1 MEMGKLSSHM
11 WRLNQIIYT
20 KYFWGYVLFWIL
32 ICLGLWYW
40 LEGNDRLVIEIL
52 KGPNLSQNSFLV
64 LSIWLLHWFIIHTF
78 FLAVVY
84 RRRASD
90 FFLEVIRFSSIK
102 LWIRYQIWTCFLYGL
117 ILIMVKVLV
126 IQFMLQLPNW
136 DIGVLFIVDSLNA
149 CVLVLFC
156 FMLYA
161 LGANVQMNFACVS
174 FFLLMIVFGGLFVGN
189 RTNYL
194 FYILNRGN
202 GDIGRDLF
210 LQLLFL
216 VFFFSKHFLFHSSKE
231 EVYRMNEIITLKNIQ
246 LELKKTCVFQN
257 LNFSCKQGEIIGITG
272 ANGSG
277 KSVLFKL
284 IAGLYSPSY
293 GEVLINGEN
302 IVPER
307 KIPANLGALIEEPGF
322 INYYS
327 GFKNLQY
334 LASIRGVVGNQEIND
349 TLKIVGL
356 YEQKDQ
362 KVKTYSLGMRKKLG
376 IAQAIMENPSI
387 LLLDEP
393 MNALDK
399 SSVENMRTLFRK
411 LSSEK
416 GTTILIASHSEE
428 DIRILCDKVYAIE
441 DKVCTLC
448 SD

>member
-1 MEMGKLSSHM
+1 
-11 WRLNQIIYT
+11 
-20 KYFWGYVLFWIL
+20 
-32 ICLGLWYW
+32 
-40 LEGNDRLVIEIL
+40 
-52 KGPNLSQNSFLV
+52 
-64 LSIWLLHWFIIHTF
+64 
-78 FLAVVY
+78 
-84 RRRASD
+84 
-90 FFLEVIRFSSIK
+90 
-102 LWIRYQIWTCFLYGL
+102 
-117 ILIMVKVLV
+117 
-126 IQFMLQLPNW
+126 
-136 DIGVLFIVDSLNA
+136 
-149 CVLVLFC
+149 
-156 FMLYA
+156 
-161 LGANVQMNFACVS
+161 
-174 FFLLMIVFGGLFVGN
+174 
-189 RTNYL
+189 
-194 FYILNRGN
+194 
-202 GDIGRDLF
+202 
-210 LQLLFL
+210 
-216 VFFFSKHFLFHSSKE
+216 
-231 EVYRMNEIITLKNIQ
+231 MNEIIILKNIE
-246 LELKKTCVFQN
+246 LKLKKTCVFQN

-277 KSVLFKL
+277 KSVFFKL

>member
-1 MEMGKLSSHM
+1 
-11 WRLNQIIYT
+11 
-20 KYFWGYVLFWIL
+20 
-32 ICLGLWYW
+32 
-40 LEGNDRLVIEIL
+40 
-52 KGPNLSQNSFLV
+52 
-64 LSIWLLHWFIIHTF
+64 
-78 FLAVVY
+78 
-84 RRRASD
+84 
-90 FFLEVIRFSSIK
+90 
-102 LWIRYQIWTCFLYGL
+102 
-117 ILIMVKVLV
+117 
-126 IQFMLQLPNW
+126 
-136 DIGVLFIVDSLNA
+136 
-149 CVLVLFC
+149 
-156 FMLYA
+156 
-161 LGANVQMNFACVS
+161 
-174 FFLLMIVFGGLFVGN
+174 
-189 RTNYL
+189 
-194 FYILNRGN
+194 
-202 GDIGRDLF
+202 
-210 LQLLFL
+210 
-216 VFFFSKHFLFHSSKE
+216 
-231 EVYRMNEIITLKNIQ
+231 MNEIITLKNIE
-246 LELKKTCVFQN
+246 LKLKKTCVFQN

-428 DIRILCDKVYAIE
+428 DIRILCDKVYSIE

>member
-1 MEMGKLSSHM
+1 
-11 WRLNQIIYT
+11 
-20 KYFWGYVLFWIL
+20 
-32 ICLGLWYW
+32 
-40 LEGNDRLVIEIL
+40 
-52 KGPNLSQNSFLV
+52 
-64 LSIWLLHWFIIHTF
+64 
-78 FLAVVY
+78 
-84 RRRASD
+84 
-90 FFLEVIRFSSIK
+90 
-102 LWIRYQIWTCFLYGL
+102 
-117 ILIMVKVLV
+117 
-126 IQFMLQLPNW
+126 
-136 DIGVLFIVDSLNA
+136 
-149 CVLVLFC
+149 
-156 FMLYA
+156 
-161 LGANVQMNFACVS
+161 
-174 FFLLMIVFGGLFVGN
+174 
-189 RTNYL
+189 
-194 FYILNRGN
+194 
-202 GDIGRDLF
+202 
-210 LQLLFL
+210 
-216 VFFFSKHFLFHSSKE
+216 
-231 EVYRMNEIITLKNIQ
+231 MNEIITLKNIQ

-411 LSSEK
+411 ISSEK

-428 DIRILCDKVYAIE
+428 DIRILCDKVYAID

>member
-1 MEMGKLSSHM
+1 
-11 WRLNQIIYT
+11 
-20 KYFWGYVLFWIL
+20 
-32 ICLGLWYW
+32 
-40 LEGNDRLVIEIL
+40 
-52 KGPNLSQNSFLV
+52 
-64 LSIWLLHWFIIHTF
+64 
-78 FLAVVY
+78 
-84 RRRASD
+84 
-90 FFLEVIRFSSIK
+90 
-102 LWIRYQIWTCFLYGL
+102 
-117 ILIMVKVLV
+117 
-126 IQFMLQLPNW
+126 
-136 DIGVLFIVDSLNA
+136 
-149 CVLVLFC
+149 
-156 FMLYA
+156 
-161 LGANVQMNFACVS
+161 
-174 FFLLMIVFGGLFVGN
+174 
-189 RTNYL
+189 
-194 FYILNRGN
+194 
-202 GDIGRDLF
+202 
-210 LQLLFL
+210 
-216 VFFFSKHFLFHSSKE
+216 
-231 EVYRMNEIITLKNIQ
+231 MNEIIILKNIQ
-246 LELKKTCVFQN
+246 LKLKKTCVFQN

>member
-1 MEMGKLSSHM
+1 
-11 WRLNQIIYT
+11 
-20 KYFWGYVLFWIL
+20 
-32 ICLGLWYW
+32 
-40 LEGNDRLVIEIL
+40 
-52 KGPNLSQNSFLV
+52 
-64 LSIWLLHWFIIHTF
+64 
-78 FLAVVY
+78 
-84 RRRASD
+84 
-90 FFLEVIRFSSIK
+90 
-102 LWIRYQIWTCFLYGL
+102 
-117 ILIMVKVLV
+117 
-126 IQFMLQLPNW
+126 
-136 DIGVLFIVDSLNA
+136 
-149 CVLVLFC
+149 
-156 FMLYA
+156 
-161 LGANVQMNFACVS
+161 
-174 FFLLMIVFGGLFVGN
+174 
-189 RTNYL
+189 
-194 FYILNRGN
+194 
-202 GDIGRDLF
+202 
-210 LQLLFL
+210 
-216 VFFFSKHFLFHSSKE
+216 
-231 EVYRMNEIITLKNIQ
+231 MNEIITLKNIE
-246 LELKKTCVFQN
+246 LKLKKTCVFQN

-302 IVPER
+302 IIPER

-376 IAQAIMENPSI
+376 IAQAIMGNPSI

>member
-1 MEMGKLSSHM
+1 
-11 WRLNQIIYT
+11 
-20 KYFWGYVLFWIL
+20 
-32 ICLGLWYW
+32 
-40 LEGNDRLVIEIL
+40 
-52 KGPNLSQNSFLV
+52 
-64 LSIWLLHWFIIHTF
+64 
-78 FLAVVY
+78 
-84 RRRASD
+84 
-90 FFLEVIRFSSIK
+90 
-102 LWIRYQIWTCFLYGL
+102 
-117 ILIMVKVLV
+117 
-126 IQFMLQLPNW
+126 
-136 DIGVLFIVDSLNA
+136 
-149 CVLVLFC
+149 
-156 FMLYA
+156 
-161 LGANVQMNFACVS
+161 
-174 FFLLMIVFGGLFVGN
+174 
-189 RTNYL
+189 
-194 FYILNRGN
+194 
-202 GDIGRDLF
+202 
-210 LQLLFL
+210 
-216 VFFFSKHFLFHSSKE
+216 
-231 EVYRMNEIITLKNIQ
+231 MNEIIILKNIE

-399 SSVENMRTLFRK
+399 SSVENMRTLFRE

>member
-1 MEMGKLSSHM
+1 
-11 WRLNQIIYT
+11 
-20 KYFWGYVLFWIL
+20 
-32 ICLGLWYW
+32 
-40 LEGNDRLVIEIL
+40 
-52 KGPNLSQNSFLV
+52 
-64 LSIWLLHWFIIHTF
+64 
-78 FLAVVY
+78 
-84 RRRASD
+84 
-90 FFLEVIRFSSIK
+90 
-102 LWIRYQIWTCFLYGL
+102 
-117 ILIMVKVLV
+117 
-126 IQFMLQLPNW
+126 
-136 DIGVLFIVDSLNA
+136 
-149 CVLVLFC
+149 
-156 FMLYA
+156 
-161 LGANVQMNFACVS
+161 
-174 FFLLMIVFGGLFVGN
+174 
-189 RTNYL
+189 
-194 FYILNRGN
+194 
-202 GDIGRDLF
+202 
-210 LQLLFL
+210 
-216 VFFFSKHFLFHSSKE
+216 
-231 EVYRMNEIITLKNIQ
+231 MNEIITLKNIE
-246 LELKKTCVFQN
+246 LKLKKTCVFQN
-257 LNFSCKQGEIIGITG
+257 LNFSCKPGEIIGITG

-399 SSVENMRTLFRK
+399 SSVENMRTLFRE

>member
-1 MEMGKLSSHM
+1 
-11 WRLNQIIYT
+11 
-20 KYFWGYVLFWIL
+20 
-32 ICLGLWYW
+32 
-40 LEGNDRLVIEIL
+40 
-52 KGPNLSQNSFLV
+52 
-64 LSIWLLHWFIIHTF
+64 
-78 FLAVVY
+78 
-84 RRRASD
+84 
-90 FFLEVIRFSSIK
+90 
-102 LWIRYQIWTCFLYGL
+102 
-117 ILIMVKVLV
+117 
-126 IQFMLQLPNW
+126 
-136 DIGVLFIVDSLNA
+136 
-149 CVLVLFC
+149 
-156 FMLYA
+156 
-161 LGANVQMNFACVS
+161 
-174 FFLLMIVFGGLFVGN
+174 
-189 RTNYL
+189 
-194 FYILNRGN
+194 
-202 GDIGRDLF
+202 
-210 LQLLFL
+210 
-216 VFFFSKHFLFHSSKE
+216 
-231 EVYRMNEIITLKNIQ
+231 MNEIITLKNIE
-246 LELKKTCVFQN
+246 LKLKKTCVFQN

-428 DIRILCDKVYAIE
+428 DIRILCDKVYSY
-441 DKVCTLC
+441 LM
-448 SD
+448 

>member
-1 MEMGKLSSHM
+1 M
-11 WRLNQIIYT
+11 
-20 KYFWGYVLFWIL
+20 
-32 ICLGLWYW
+32 
-40 LEGNDRLVIEIL
+40 
-52 KGPNLSQNSFLV
+52 
-64 LSIWLLHWFIIHTF
+64 
-78 FLAVVY
+78 
-84 RRRASD
+84 
-90 FFLEVIRFSSIK
+90 
-102 LWIRYQIWTCFLYGL
+102 
-117 ILIMVKVLV
+117 
-126 IQFMLQLPNW
+126 
-136 DIGVLFIVDSLNA
+136 
-149 CVLVLFC
+149 
-156 FMLYA
+156 
-161 LGANVQMNFACVS
+161 
-174 FFLLMIVFGGLFVGN
+174 
-189 RTNYL
+189 
-194 FYILNRGN
+194 
-202 GDIGRDLF
+202 
-210 LQLLFL
+210 
-216 VFFFSKHFLFHSSKE
+216 
-231 EVYRMNEIITLKNIQ
+231 LKNIE
-246 LELKKTCVFQN
+246 LKLKKTCVFQN

>member
-1 MEMGKLSSHM
+1 
-11 WRLNQIIYT
+11 
-20 KYFWGYVLFWIL
+20 
-32 ICLGLWYW
+32 
-40 LEGNDRLVIEIL
+40 
-52 KGPNLSQNSFLV
+52 
-64 LSIWLLHWFIIHTF
+64 
-78 FLAVVY
+78 
-84 RRRASD
+84 
-90 FFLEVIRFSSIK
+90 
-102 LWIRYQIWTCFLYGL
+102 
-117 ILIMVKVLV
+117 
-126 IQFMLQLPNW
+126 
-136 DIGVLFIVDSLNA
+136 
-149 CVLVLFC
+149 
-156 FMLYA
+156 
-161 LGANVQMNFACVS
+161 
-174 FFLLMIVFGGLFVGN
+174 
-189 RTNYL
+189 
-194 FYILNRGN
+194 
-202 GDIGRDLF
+202 
-210 LQLLFL
+210 
-216 VFFFSKHFLFHSSKE
+216 
-231 EVYRMNEIITLKNIQ
+231 MNEIITLKNIE

-257 LNFSCKQGEIIGITG
+257 FNFSCKQGEIIGITG

>member
-1 MEMGKLSSHM
+1 
-11 WRLNQIIYT
+11 
-20 KYFWGYVLFWIL
+20 
-32 ICLGLWYW
+32 
-40 LEGNDRLVIEIL
+40 
-52 KGPNLSQNSFLV
+52 
-64 LSIWLLHWFIIHTF
+64 
-78 FLAVVY
+78 
-84 RRRASD
+84 
-90 FFLEVIRFSSIK
+90 
-102 LWIRYQIWTCFLYGL
+102 
-117 ILIMVKVLV
+117 
-126 IQFMLQLPNW
+126 
-136 DIGVLFIVDSLNA
+136 
-149 CVLVLFC
+149 
-156 FMLYA
+156 
-161 LGANVQMNFACVS
+161 
-174 FFLLMIVFGGLFVGN
+174 
-189 RTNYL
+189 
-194 FYILNRGN
+194 
-202 GDIGRDLF
+202 
-210 LQLLFL
+210 
-216 VFFFSKHFLFHSSKE
+216 
-231 EVYRMNEIITLKNIQ
+231 MNEIITLKNIE
-246 LELKKTCVFQN
+246 LKLKKTCVFQN

-356 YEQKDQ
+356 YDQKDQ

>member
-1 MEMGKLSSHM
+1 
-11 WRLNQIIYT
+11 
-20 KYFWGYVLFWIL
+20 
-32 ICLGLWYW
+32 
-40 LEGNDRLVIEIL
+40 
-52 KGPNLSQNSFLV
+52 
-64 LSIWLLHWFIIHTF
+64 
-78 FLAVVY
+78 
-84 RRRASD
+84 
-90 FFLEVIRFSSIK
+90 
-102 LWIRYQIWTCFLYGL
+102 
-117 ILIMVKVLV
+117 
-126 IQFMLQLPNW
+126 
-136 DIGVLFIVDSLNA
+136 
-149 CVLVLFC
+149 
-156 FMLYA
+156 
-161 LGANVQMNFACVS
+161 
-174 FFLLMIVFGGLFVGN
+174 
-189 RTNYL
+189 
-194 FYILNRGN
+194 
-202 GDIGRDLF
+202 
-210 LQLLFL
+210 
-216 VFFFSKHFLFHSSKE
+216 
-231 EVYRMNEIITLKNIQ
+231 MNEIIILKNIE
-246 LELKKTCVFQN
+246 LKLKKTCVFQN
-257 LNFSCKQGEIIGITG
+257 LNFSCKPGEIIGITG

-284 IAGLYSPSY
+284 IAGLFSPSY

>member
-1 MEMGKLSSHM
+1 
-11 WRLNQIIYT
+11 
-20 KYFWGYVLFWIL
+20 
-32 ICLGLWYW
+32 
-40 LEGNDRLVIEIL
+40 
-52 KGPNLSQNSFLV
+52 
-64 LSIWLLHWFIIHTF
+64 
-78 FLAVVY
+78 
-84 RRRASD
+84 
-90 FFLEVIRFSSIK
+90 
-102 LWIRYQIWTCFLYGL
+102 
-117 ILIMVKVLV
+117 
-126 IQFMLQLPNW
+126 
-136 DIGVLFIVDSLNA
+136 
-149 CVLVLFC
+149 
-156 FMLYA
+156 
-161 LGANVQMNFACVS
+161 
-174 FFLLMIVFGGLFVGN
+174 
-189 RTNYL
+189 
-194 FYILNRGN
+194 
-202 GDIGRDLF
+202 
-210 LQLLFL
+210 
-216 VFFFSKHFLFHSSKE
+216 
-231 EVYRMNEIITLKNIQ
+231 MNEIITLKNIQ

-399 SSVENMRTLFRK
+399 SSVENMRILFRK

>member
-1 MEMGKLSSHM
+1 
-11 WRLNQIIYT
+11 
-20 KYFWGYVLFWIL
+20 
-32 ICLGLWYW
+32 
-40 LEGNDRLVIEIL
+40 
-52 KGPNLSQNSFLV
+52 
-64 LSIWLLHWFIIHTF
+64 
-78 FLAVVY
+78 
-84 RRRASD
+84 
-90 FFLEVIRFSSIK
+90 
-102 LWIRYQIWTCFLYGL
+102 
-117 ILIMVKVLV
+117 
-126 IQFMLQLPNW
+126 
-136 DIGVLFIVDSLNA
+136 
-149 CVLVLFC
+149 
-156 FMLYA
+156 
-161 LGANVQMNFACVS
+161 
-174 FFLLMIVFGGLFVGN
+174 
-189 RTNYL
+189 
-194 FYILNRGN
+194 
-202 GDIGRDLF
+202 
-210 LQLLFL
+210 
-216 VFFFSKHFLFHSSKE
+216 
-231 EVYRMNEIITLKNIQ
+231 Q

>member
-1 MEMGKLSSHM
+1 
-11 WRLNQIIYT
+11 
-20 KYFWGYVLFWIL
+20 
-32 ICLGLWYW
+32 
-40 LEGNDRLVIEIL
+40 
-52 KGPNLSQNSFLV
+52 
-64 LSIWLLHWFIIHTF
+64 
-78 FLAVVY
+78 
-84 RRRASD
+84 
-90 FFLEVIRFSSIK
+90 
-102 LWIRYQIWTCFLYGL
+102 
-117 ILIMVKVLV
+117 
-126 IQFMLQLPNW
+126 
-136 DIGVLFIVDSLNA
+136 
-149 CVLVLFC
+149 
-156 FMLYA
+156 
-161 LGANVQMNFACVS
+161 
-174 FFLLMIVFGGLFVGN
+174 
-189 RTNYL
+189 
-194 FYILNRGN
+194 
-202 GDIGRDLF
+202 
-210 LQLLFL
+210 
-216 VFFFSKHFLFHSSKE
+216 
-231 EVYRMNEIITLKNIQ
+231 MNEIITLKNIE
-246 LELKKTCVFQN
+246 LKLKKTCVFQN

-362 KVKTYSLGMRKKLG
+362 KVKAYSLGMRKKLG

>member
-1 MEMGKLSSHM
+1 
-11 WRLNQIIYT
+11 
-20 KYFWGYVLFWIL
+20 
-32 ICLGLWYW
+32 
-40 LEGNDRLVIEIL
+40 L
-52 KGPNLSQNSFLV
+52 K
-64 LSIWLLHWFIIHTF
+64 
-78 FLAVVY
+78 
-84 RRRASD
+84 
-90 FFLEVIRFSSIK
+90 
-102 LWIRYQIWTCFLYGL
+102 
-117 ILIMVKVLV
+117 
-126 IQFMLQLPNW
+126 
-136 DIGVLFIVDSLNA
+136 
-149 CVLVLFC
+149 
-156 FMLYA
+156 
-161 LGANVQMNFACVS
+161 
-174 FFLLMIVFGGLFVGN
+174 
-189 RTNYL
+189 
-194 FYILNRGN
+194 
-202 GDIGRDLF
+202 
-210 LQLLFL
+210 
-216 VFFFSKHFLFHSSKE
+216 
-231 EVYRMNEIITLKNIQ
+231 
-246 LELKKTCVFQN
+246 LKKTCVFQN
-257 LNFSCKQGEIIGITG
+257 LNFSCKPGEIIGITG

>member
-1 MEMGKLSSHM
+1 
-11 WRLNQIIYT
+11 
-20 KYFWGYVLFWIL
+20 
-32 ICLGLWYW
+32 
-40 LEGNDRLVIEIL
+40 
-52 KGPNLSQNSFLV
+52 
-64 LSIWLLHWFIIHTF
+64 
-78 FLAVVY
+78 
-84 RRRASD
+84 
-90 FFLEVIRFSSIK
+90 
-102 LWIRYQIWTCFLYGL
+102 
-117 ILIMVKVLV
+117 
-126 IQFMLQLPNW
+126 
-136 DIGVLFIVDSLNA
+136 
-149 CVLVLFC
+149 
-156 FMLYA
+156 
-161 LGANVQMNFACVS
+161 
-174 FFLLMIVFGGLFVGN
+174 
-189 RTNYL
+189 
-194 FYILNRGN
+194 
-202 GDIGRDLF
+202 
-210 LQLLFL
+210 
-216 VFFFSKHFLFHSSKE
+216 
-231 EVYRMNEIITLKNIQ
+231 MNEIITLKNIE
-246 LELKKTCVFQN
+246 LKLKKTCVFQN
-257 LNFSCKQGEIIGITG
+257 LNFSCKQEEIIGITG

>member
-1 MEMGKLSSHM
+1 M
-11 WRLNQIIYT
+11 
-20 KYFWGYVLFWIL
+20 
-32 ICLGLWYW
+32 
-40 LEGNDRLVIEIL
+40 
-52 KGPNLSQNSFLV
+52 
-64 LSIWLLHWFIIHTF
+64 
-78 FLAVVY
+78 
-84 RRRASD
+84 
-90 FFLEVIRFSSIK
+90 
-102 LWIRYQIWTCFLYGL
+102 
-117 ILIMVKVLV
+117 
-126 IQFMLQLPNW
+126 
-136 DIGVLFIVDSLNA
+136 
-149 CVLVLFC
+149 
-156 FMLYA
+156 
-161 LGANVQMNFACVS
+161 
-174 FFLLMIVFGGLFVGN
+174 
-189 RTNYL
+189 
-194 FYILNRGN
+194 
-202 GDIGRDLF
+202 
-210 LQLLFL
+210 
-216 VFFFSKHFLFHSSKE
+216 
-231 EVYRMNEIITLKNIQ
+231 ITLKNIE
-246 LELKKTCVFQN
+246 LKLKKTCVFQN

>member
-1 MEMGKLSSHM
+1 
-11 WRLNQIIYT
+11 
-20 KYFWGYVLFWIL
+20 
-32 ICLGLWYW
+32 
-40 LEGNDRLVIEIL
+40 
-52 KGPNLSQNSFLV
+52 
-64 LSIWLLHWFIIHTF
+64 
-78 FLAVVY
+78 
-84 RRRASD
+84 
-90 FFLEVIRFSSIK
+90 
-102 LWIRYQIWTCFLYGL
+102 
-117 ILIMVKVLV
+117 
-126 IQFMLQLPNW
+126 
-136 DIGVLFIVDSLNA
+136 
-149 CVLVLFC
+149 
-156 FMLYA
+156 
-161 LGANVQMNFACVS
+161 
-174 FFLLMIVFGGLFVGN
+174 
-189 RTNYL
+189 
-194 FYILNRGN
+194 
-202 GDIGRDLF
+202 
-210 LQLLFL
+210 
-216 VFFFSKHFLFHSSKE
+216 
-231 EVYRMNEIITLKNIQ
+231 MNEIIILKNIQ

-302 IVPER
+302 IVLER

>member
-1 MEMGKLSSHM
+1 
-11 WRLNQIIYT
+11 
-20 KYFWGYVLFWIL
+20 
-32 ICLGLWYW
+32 
-40 LEGNDRLVIEIL
+40 
-52 KGPNLSQNSFLV
+52 
-64 LSIWLLHWFIIHTF
+64 
-78 FLAVVY
+78 
-84 RRRASD
+84 
-90 FFLEVIRFSSIK
+90 
-102 LWIRYQIWTCFLYGL
+102 
-117 ILIMVKVLV
+117 
-126 IQFMLQLPNW
+126 
-136 DIGVLFIVDSLNA
+136 
-149 CVLVLFC
+149 
-156 FMLYA
+156 
-161 LGANVQMNFACVS
+161 
-174 FFLLMIVFGGLFVGN
+174 
-189 RTNYL
+189 
-194 FYILNRGN
+194 
-202 GDIGRDLF
+202 
-210 LQLLFL
+210 
-216 VFFFSKHFLFHSSKE
+216 
-231 EVYRMNEIITLKNIQ
+231 MNEIITLKNIE
-246 LELKKTCVFQN
+246 LKLKKTCVFQN

-334 LASIRGVVGNQEIND
+334 LSSIRGVVGNQEIND

-399 SSVENMRTLFRK
+399 SSVENMRTLFRE

>member
-1 MEMGKLSSHM
+1 
-11 WRLNQIIYT
+11 
-20 KYFWGYVLFWIL
+20 
-32 ICLGLWYW
+32 
-40 LEGNDRLVIEIL
+40 
-52 KGPNLSQNSFLV
+52 
-64 LSIWLLHWFIIHTF
+64 
-78 FLAVVY
+78 
-84 RRRASD
+84 
-90 FFLEVIRFSSIK
+90 
-102 LWIRYQIWTCFLYGL
+102 
-117 ILIMVKVLV
+117 
-126 IQFMLQLPNW
+126 
-136 DIGVLFIVDSLNA
+136 
-149 CVLVLFC
+149 
-156 FMLYA
+156 
-161 LGANVQMNFACVS
+161 
-174 FFLLMIVFGGLFVGN
+174 
-189 RTNYL
+189 
-194 FYILNRGN
+194 
-202 GDIGRDLF
+202 
-210 LQLLFL
+210 
-216 VFFFSKHFLFHSSKE
+216 
-231 EVYRMNEIITLKNIQ
+231 MNEIIILKNIE
-246 LELKKTCVFQN
+246 LKLKKTCVFQN

-428 DIRILCDKVYAIE
+428 DIRILCDRVYAIE

>member
-1 MEMGKLSSHM
+1 
-11 WRLNQIIYT
+11 
-20 KYFWGYVLFWIL
+20 
-32 ICLGLWYW
+32 
-40 LEGNDRLVIEIL
+40 
-52 KGPNLSQNSFLV
+52 
-64 LSIWLLHWFIIHTF
+64 
-78 FLAVVY
+78 
-84 RRRASD
+84 
-90 FFLEVIRFSSIK
+90 
-102 LWIRYQIWTCFLYGL
+102 
-117 ILIMVKVLV
+117 
-126 IQFMLQLPNW
+126 
-136 DIGVLFIVDSLNA
+136 
-149 CVLVLFC
+149 
-156 FMLYA
+156 
-161 LGANVQMNFACVS
+161 
-174 FFLLMIVFGGLFVGN
+174 
-189 RTNYL
+189 
-194 FYILNRGN
+194 
-202 GDIGRDLF
+202 
-210 LQLLFL
+210 
-216 VFFFSKHFLFHSSKE
+216 
-231 EVYRMNEIITLKNIQ
+231 
-246 LELKKTCVFQN
+246 KTCVFQN

>member
-1 MEMGKLSSHM
+1 
-11 WRLNQIIYT
+11 
-20 KYFWGYVLFWIL
+20 
-32 ICLGLWYW
+32 
-40 LEGNDRLVIEIL
+40 
-52 KGPNLSQNSFLV
+52 
-64 LSIWLLHWFIIHTF
+64 
-78 FLAVVY
+78 
-84 RRRASD
+84 
-90 FFLEVIRFSSIK
+90 
-102 LWIRYQIWTCFLYGL
+102 
-117 ILIMVKVLV
+117 
-126 IQFMLQLPNW
+126 
-136 DIGVLFIVDSLNA
+136 
-149 CVLVLFC
+149 
-156 FMLYA
+156 
-161 LGANVQMNFACVS
+161 
-174 FFLLMIVFGGLFVGN
+174 
-189 RTNYL
+189 
-194 FYILNRGN
+194 
-202 GDIGRDLF
+202 
-210 LQLLFL
+210 
-216 VFFFSKHFLFHSSKE
+216 
-231 EVYRMNEIITLKNIQ
+231 MNEIIILKNIE
-246 LELKKTCVFQN
+246 LKLKKTCVFQN
-257 LNFSCKQGEIIGITG
+257 LNFSCKPGEIIGITG

>member
-1 MEMGKLSSHM
+1 MK
-11 WRLNQIIYT
+11 
-20 KYFWGYVLFWIL
+20 
-32 ICLGLWYW
+32 
-40 LEGNDRLVIEIL
+40 
-52 KGPNLSQNSFLV
+52 
-64 LSIWLLHWFIIHTF
+64 
-78 FLAVVY
+78 
-84 RRRASD
+84 
-90 FFLEVIRFSSIK
+90 
-102 LWIRYQIWTCFLYGL
+102 
-117 ILIMVKVLV
+117 
-126 IQFMLQLPNW
+126 
-136 DIGVLFIVDSLNA
+136 
-149 CVLVLFC
+149 
-156 FMLYA
+156 
-161 LGANVQMNFACVS
+161 
-174 FFLLMIVFGGLFVGN
+174 
-189 RTNYL
+189 
-194 FYILNRGN
+194 
-202 GDIGRDLF
+202 
-210 LQLLFL
+210 
-216 VFFFSKHFLFHSSKE
+216 
-231 EVYRMNEIITLKNIQ
+231 
-246 LELKKTCVFQN
+246 LKKTCVFQN

>member
-1 MEMGKLSSHM
+1 
-11 WRLNQIIYT
+11 
-20 KYFWGYVLFWIL
+20 
-32 ICLGLWYW
+32 
-40 LEGNDRLVIEIL
+40 
-52 KGPNLSQNSFLV
+52 
-64 LSIWLLHWFIIHTF
+64 
-78 FLAVVY
+78 
-84 RRRASD
+84 
-90 FFLEVIRFSSIK
+90 
-102 LWIRYQIWTCFLYGL
+102 
-117 ILIMVKVLV
+117 
-126 IQFMLQLPNW
+126 
-136 DIGVLFIVDSLNA
+136 
-149 CVLVLFC
+149 
-156 FMLYA
+156 
-161 LGANVQMNFACVS
+161 
-174 FFLLMIVFGGLFVGN
+174 
-189 RTNYL
+189 
-194 FYILNRGN
+194 
-202 GDIGRDLF
+202 
-210 LQLLFL
+210 
-216 VFFFSKHFLFHSSKE
+216 
-231 EVYRMNEIITLKNIQ
+231 MNEIIILKNIE
-246 LELKKTCVFQN
+246 LKLKKTCVFQN

-307 KIPANLGALIEEPGF
+307 KIPANLGALIEEPAF

>member
-1 MEMGKLSSHM
+1 
-11 WRLNQIIYT
+11 
-20 KYFWGYVLFWIL
+20 
-32 ICLGLWYW
+32 
-40 LEGNDRLVIEIL
+40 
-52 KGPNLSQNSFLV
+52 
-64 LSIWLLHWFIIHTF
+64 
-78 FLAVVY
+78 
-84 RRRASD
+84 
-90 FFLEVIRFSSIK
+90 
-102 LWIRYQIWTCFLYGL
+102 
-117 ILIMVKVLV
+117 
-126 IQFMLQLPNW
+126 
-136 DIGVLFIVDSLNA
+136 
-149 CVLVLFC
+149 
-156 FMLYA
+156 
-161 LGANVQMNFACVS
+161 
-174 FFLLMIVFGGLFVGN
+174 
-189 RTNYL
+189 
-194 FYILNRGN
+194 
-202 GDIGRDLF
+202 
-210 LQLLFL
+210 
-216 VFFFSKHFLFHSSKE
+216 
-231 EVYRMNEIITLKNIQ
+231 MNEIITLKNIE
-246 LELKKTCVFQN
+246 LKLKKTCVFQN

-387 LLLDEP
+387 LLLYEP

>member
-1 MEMGKLSSHM
+1 
-11 WRLNQIIYT
+11 
-20 KYFWGYVLFWIL
+20 
-32 ICLGLWYW
+32 
-40 LEGNDRLVIEIL
+40 
-52 KGPNLSQNSFLV
+52 
-64 LSIWLLHWFIIHTF
+64 
-78 FLAVVY
+78 
-84 RRRASD
+84 
-90 FFLEVIRFSSIK
+90 
-102 LWIRYQIWTCFLYGL
+102 
-117 ILIMVKVLV
+117 
-126 IQFMLQLPNW
+126 
-136 DIGVLFIVDSLNA
+136 
-149 CVLVLFC
+149 
-156 FMLYA
+156 
-161 LGANVQMNFACVS
+161 
-174 FFLLMIVFGGLFVGN
+174 MI
-189 RTNYL
+189 
-194 FYILNRGN
+194 
-202 GDIGRDLF
+202 
-210 LQLLFL
+210 
-216 VFFFSKHFLFHSSKE
+216 
-231 EVYRMNEIITLKNIQ
+231 LKNIE
-246 LELKKTCVFQN
+246 LKLKKTCVFQN
-257 LNFSCKQGEIIGITG
+257 LNFSCKPGEIIGITG

>member
-1 MEMGKLSSHM
+1 
-11 WRLNQIIYT
+11 
-20 KYFWGYVLFWIL
+20 
-32 ICLGLWYW
+32 
-40 LEGNDRLVIEIL
+40 
-52 KGPNLSQNSFLV
+52 
-64 LSIWLLHWFIIHTF
+64 
-78 FLAVVY
+78 
-84 RRRASD
+84 
-90 FFLEVIRFSSIK
+90 
-102 LWIRYQIWTCFLYGL
+102 
-117 ILIMVKVLV
+117 
-126 IQFMLQLPNW
+126 
-136 DIGVLFIVDSLNA
+136 
-149 CVLVLFC
+149 
-156 FMLYA
+156 
-161 LGANVQMNFACVS
+161 
-174 FFLLMIVFGGLFVGN
+174 
-189 RTNYL
+189 
-194 FYILNRGN
+194 
-202 GDIGRDLF
+202 
-210 LQLLFL
+210 
-216 VFFFSKHFLFHSSKE
+216 
-231 EVYRMNEIITLKNIQ
+231 TLKNIQ

>member
-1 MEMGKLSSHM
+1 
-11 WRLNQIIYT
+11 
-20 KYFWGYVLFWIL
+20 
-32 ICLGLWYW
+32 
-40 LEGNDRLVIEIL
+40 
-52 KGPNLSQNSFLV
+52 
-64 LSIWLLHWFIIHTF
+64 
-78 FLAVVY
+78 
-84 RRRASD
+84 
-90 FFLEVIRFSSIK
+90 
-102 LWIRYQIWTCFLYGL
+102 
-117 ILIMVKVLV
+117 
-126 IQFMLQLPNW
+126 
-136 DIGVLFIVDSLNA
+136 
-149 CVLVLFC
+149 
-156 FMLYA
+156 
-161 LGANVQMNFACVS
+161 
-174 FFLLMIVFGGLFVGN
+174 
-189 RTNYL
+189 
-194 FYILNRGN
+194 
-202 GDIGRDLF
+202 
-210 LQLLFL
+210 
-216 VFFFSKHFLFHSSKE
+216 
-231 EVYRMNEIITLKNIQ
+231 MNEIITLKNIE
-246 LELKKTCVFQN
+246 LKLKKTCVFQN

-349 TLKIVGL
+349 TLKIVDL

>member
-1 MEMGKLSSHM
+1 
-11 WRLNQIIYT
+11 
-20 KYFWGYVLFWIL
+20 
-32 ICLGLWYW
+32 
-40 LEGNDRLVIEIL
+40 
-52 KGPNLSQNSFLV
+52 
-64 LSIWLLHWFIIHTF
+64 
-78 FLAVVY
+78 
-84 RRRASD
+84 
-90 FFLEVIRFSSIK
+90 
-102 LWIRYQIWTCFLYGL
+102 
-117 ILIMVKVLV
+117 
-126 IQFMLQLPNW
+126 
-136 DIGVLFIVDSLNA
+136 
-149 CVLVLFC
+149 
-156 FMLYA
+156 
-161 LGANVQMNFACVS
+161 
-174 FFLLMIVFGGLFVGN
+174 
-189 RTNYL
+189 
-194 FYILNRGN
+194 
-202 GDIGRDLF
+202 
-210 LQLLFL
+210 
-216 VFFFSKHFLFHSSKE
+216 
-231 EVYRMNEIITLKNIQ
+231 MNEIIILKNIE
-246 LELKKTCVFQN
+246 LKLKKTCVFQN

-393 MNALDK
+393 MTALDK

>member
-1 MEMGKLSSHM
+1 
-11 WRLNQIIYT
+11 
-20 KYFWGYVLFWIL
+20 
-32 ICLGLWYW
+32 
-40 LEGNDRLVIEIL
+40 
-52 KGPNLSQNSFLV
+52 
-64 LSIWLLHWFIIHTF
+64 
-78 FLAVVY
+78 
-84 RRRASD
+84 
-90 FFLEVIRFSSIK
+90 
-102 LWIRYQIWTCFLYGL
+102 
-117 ILIMVKVLV
+117 
-126 IQFMLQLPNW
+126 
-136 DIGVLFIVDSLNA
+136 
-149 CVLVLFC
+149 
-156 FMLYA
+156 
-161 LGANVQMNFACVS
+161 
-174 FFLLMIVFGGLFVGN
+174 
-189 RTNYL
+189 
-194 FYILNRGN
+194 
-202 GDIGRDLF
+202 
-210 LQLLFL
+210 
-216 VFFFSKHFLFHSSKE
+216 
-231 EVYRMNEIITLKNIQ
+231 MNEIITLKNIE
-246 LELKKTCVFQN
+246 LKLKKTCVFQN

-441 DKVCTLC
+441 DKACTLC

>member
-1 MEMGKLSSHM
+1 
-11 WRLNQIIYT
+11 
-20 KYFWGYVLFWIL
+20 
-32 ICLGLWYW
+32 
-40 LEGNDRLVIEIL
+40 
-52 KGPNLSQNSFLV
+52 
-64 LSIWLLHWFIIHTF
+64 
-78 FLAVVY
+78 
-84 RRRASD
+84 
-90 FFLEVIRFSSIK
+90 
-102 LWIRYQIWTCFLYGL
+102 
-117 ILIMVKVLV
+117 
-126 IQFMLQLPNW
+126 
-136 DIGVLFIVDSLNA
+136 
-149 CVLVLFC
+149 
-156 FMLYA
+156 
-161 LGANVQMNFACVS
+161 
-174 FFLLMIVFGGLFVGN
+174 
-189 RTNYL
+189 
-194 FYILNRGN
+194 
-202 GDIGRDLF
+202 
-210 LQLLFL
+210 
-216 VFFFSKHFLFHSSKE
+216 
-231 EVYRMNEIITLKNIQ
+231 MNEI
-246 LELKKTCVFQN
+246 TCIFQN

>member
-1 MEMGKLSSHM
+1 
-11 WRLNQIIYT
+11 
-20 KYFWGYVLFWIL
+20 
-32 ICLGLWYW
+32 
-40 LEGNDRLVIEIL
+40 
-52 KGPNLSQNSFLV
+52 
-64 LSIWLLHWFIIHTF
+64 
-78 FLAVVY
+78 
-84 RRRASD
+84 
-90 FFLEVIRFSSIK
+90 
-102 LWIRYQIWTCFLYGL
+102 
-117 ILIMVKVLV
+117 
-126 IQFMLQLPNW
+126 
-136 DIGVLFIVDSLNA
+136 
-149 CVLVLFC
+149 
-156 FMLYA
+156 
-161 LGANVQMNFACVS
+161 
-174 FFLLMIVFGGLFVGN
+174 
-189 RTNYL
+189 
-194 FYILNRGN
+194 
-202 GDIGRDLF
+202 
-210 LQLLFL
+210 
-216 VFFFSKHFLFHSSKE
+216 
-231 EVYRMNEIITLKNIQ
+231 MNEIITLKNIQ

-428 DIRILCDKVYAIE
+428 DIRILC
-441 DKVCTLC
+441 
-448 SD
+448 

>member
-1 MEMGKLSSHM
+1 
-11 WRLNQIIYT
+11 
-20 KYFWGYVLFWIL
+20 
-32 ICLGLWYW
+32 
-40 LEGNDRLVIEIL
+40 
-52 KGPNLSQNSFLV
+52 
-64 LSIWLLHWFIIHTF
+64 
-78 FLAVVY
+78 
-84 RRRASD
+84 
-90 FFLEVIRFSSIK
+90 
-102 LWIRYQIWTCFLYGL
+102 
-117 ILIMVKVLV
+117 
-126 IQFMLQLPNW
+126 
-136 DIGVLFIVDSLNA
+136 
-149 CVLVLFC
+149 
-156 FMLYA
+156 
-161 LGANVQMNFACVS
+161 
-174 FFLLMIVFGGLFVGN
+174 
-189 RTNYL
+189 
-194 FYILNRGN
+194 
-202 GDIGRDLF
+202 
-210 LQLLFL
+210 
-216 VFFFSKHFLFHSSKE
+216 
-231 EVYRMNEIITLKNIQ
+231 MNEIIILKNIE
-246 LELKKTCVFQN
+246 LKLKKTCVFQN

-376 IAQAIMENPSI
+376 IAQVIMENPSI

>member
-1 MEMGKLSSHM
+1 
-11 WRLNQIIYT
+11 
-20 KYFWGYVLFWIL
+20 
-32 ICLGLWYW
+32 
-40 LEGNDRLVIEIL
+40 
-52 KGPNLSQNSFLV
+52 
-64 LSIWLLHWFIIHTF
+64 
-78 FLAVVY
+78 
-84 RRRASD
+84 
-90 FFLEVIRFSSIK
+90 
-102 LWIRYQIWTCFLYGL
+102 
-117 ILIMVKVLV
+117 
-126 IQFMLQLPNW
+126 
-136 DIGVLFIVDSLNA
+136 
-149 CVLVLFC
+149 
-156 FMLYA
+156 
-161 LGANVQMNFACVS
+161 
-174 FFLLMIVFGGLFVGN
+174 
-189 RTNYL
+189 
-194 FYILNRGN
+194 
-202 GDIGRDLF
+202 
-210 LQLLFL
+210 
-216 VFFFSKHFLFHSSKE
+216 
-231 EVYRMNEIITLKNIQ
+231 MNEIIILKNIE
-246 LELKKTCVFQN
+246 LKLKKTCVFQN

-334 LASIRGVVGNQEIND
+334 LTSIRGVVGNQEIND

>member
-1 MEMGKLSSHM
+1 
-11 WRLNQIIYT
+11 
-20 KYFWGYVLFWIL
+20 
-32 ICLGLWYW
+32 
-40 LEGNDRLVIEIL
+40 
-52 KGPNLSQNSFLV
+52 
-64 LSIWLLHWFIIHTF
+64 
-78 FLAVVY
+78 
-84 RRRASD
+84 
-90 FFLEVIRFSSIK
+90 
-102 LWIRYQIWTCFLYGL
+102 
-117 ILIMVKVLV
+117 
-126 IQFMLQLPNW
+126 
-136 DIGVLFIVDSLNA
+136 
-149 CVLVLFC
+149 
-156 FMLYA
+156 
-161 LGANVQMNFACVS
+161 
-174 FFLLMIVFGGLFVGN
+174 
-189 RTNYL
+189 
-194 FYILNRGN
+194 
-202 GDIGRDLF
+202 
-210 LQLLFL
+210 
-216 VFFFSKHFLFHSSKE
+216 
-231 EVYRMNEIITLKNIQ
+231 MNEIITLKNIE
-246 LELKKTCVFQN
+246 LKLKKTCVFQN

-334 LASIRGVVGNQEIND
+334 LESIRGVVGNQEIND

>member
-1 MEMGKLSSHM
+1 
-11 WRLNQIIYT
+11 
-20 KYFWGYVLFWIL
+20 
-32 ICLGLWYW
+32 
-40 LEGNDRLVIEIL
+40 
-52 KGPNLSQNSFLV
+52 
-64 LSIWLLHWFIIHTF
+64 
-78 FLAVVY
+78 
-84 RRRASD
+84 
-90 FFLEVIRFSSIK
+90 
-102 LWIRYQIWTCFLYGL
+102 
-117 ILIMVKVLV
+117 
-126 IQFMLQLPNW
+126 
-136 DIGVLFIVDSLNA
+136 
-149 CVLVLFC
+149 
-156 FMLYA
+156 
-161 LGANVQMNFACVS
+161 
-174 FFLLMIVFGGLFVGN
+174 
-189 RTNYL
+189 
-194 FYILNRGN
+194 
-202 GDIGRDLF
+202 
-210 LQLLFL
+210 
-216 VFFFSKHFLFHSSKE
+216 
-231 EVYRMNEIITLKNIQ
+231 MNEIIILKNIE
-246 LELKKTCVFQN
+246 LKLKKTCVFQN

-399 SSVENMRTLFRK
+399 SSVENMRTLLRK

>member
-1 MEMGKLSSHM
+1 
-11 WRLNQIIYT
+11 
-20 KYFWGYVLFWIL
+20 
-32 ICLGLWYW
+32 
-40 LEGNDRLVIEIL
+40 
-52 KGPNLSQNSFLV
+52 
-64 LSIWLLHWFIIHTF
+64 
-78 FLAVVY
+78 
-84 RRRASD
+84 
-90 FFLEVIRFSSIK
+90 
-102 LWIRYQIWTCFLYGL
+102 
-117 ILIMVKVLV
+117 
-126 IQFMLQLPNW
+126 
-136 DIGVLFIVDSLNA
+136 
-149 CVLVLFC
+149 
-156 FMLYA
+156 
-161 LGANVQMNFACVS
+161 
-174 FFLLMIVFGGLFVGN
+174 
-189 RTNYL
+189 
-194 FYILNRGN
+194 
-202 GDIGRDLF
+202 
-210 LQLLFL
+210 
-216 VFFFSKHFLFHSSKE
+216 
-231 EVYRMNEIITLKNIQ
+231 MNEIITLKNIQ

-257 LNFSCKQGEIIGITG
+257 LNFSFKHGEIIVITG

-284 IAGLYSPSY
+284 IGCLYSPSY

-428 DIRILCDKVYAIE
+428 DIRILCDKVYAID

>member
-1 MEMGKLSSHM
+1 
-11 WRLNQIIYT
+11 
-20 KYFWGYVLFWIL
+20 
-32 ICLGLWYW
+32 
-40 LEGNDRLVIEIL
+40 
-52 KGPNLSQNSFLV
+52 
-64 LSIWLLHWFIIHTF
+64 
-78 FLAVVY
+78 
-84 RRRASD
+84 
-90 FFLEVIRFSSIK
+90 
-102 LWIRYQIWTCFLYGL
+102 
-117 ILIMVKVLV
+117 
-126 IQFMLQLPNW
+126 
-136 DIGVLFIVDSLNA
+136 
-149 CVLVLFC
+149 
-156 FMLYA
+156 
-161 LGANVQMNFACVS
+161 
-174 FFLLMIVFGGLFVGN
+174 
-189 RTNYL
+189 
-194 FYILNRGN
+194 
-202 GDIGRDLF
+202 
-210 LQLLFL
+210 
-216 VFFFSKHFLFHSSKE
+216 
-231 EVYRMNEIITLKNIQ
+231 MNEIITLKNIE
-246 LELKKTCVFQN
+246 LKLKKTCVFQN

-441 DKVCTLC
+441 DKVCTLP
-448 SD
+448 SLTVFRNQRAPKY